1 MVDKVILKNLED
13 FKAAYHKNDTT
24 KGATLLAT
32 LQIQLTTFTALPPFF
47 EQTTTAQ
54 QELLVAR
61 EVREYAVLLSVLLED
76 QAMFERHFN
85 QLKTFYTD
93 TRHHLPLSQQEYP
106 IIGLNFLRLLVQ
118 NRTAEFHT
126 EQELL
131 SPEVQQN
138 VYIKHAIE
146 LEQYLMEGAY
156 NKVIGARNDIPA
168 ASYAYFMNLLMLT
181 CRDEIAN
188 CCEKA
193 YASLTLTAAK
203 ELMSFES
210 ESKLV
215 DYAMEREWQLSK
227 GSICFQEE
235 KTEPSVKDIPSLH
248 LIKQSLGYA
257 KELERIV

>member
-1 MVDKVILKNLED
+1 MVDAAVLNNLEAL
-13 FKAAYHKNDTT
+13 KAAYHKKDTSKAT
-24 KGATLLAT
+24 TLLGK

-47 EQTTTAQ
+47 EQTATAQ
-54 QELLVAR
+54 QELLIAR
-61 EVREYAVLLSVLLED
+61 EVAEYAVLLSVQLED

-93 TRHHLPLSQQEYP
+93 TRALLPVSQQEYP
-106 IIGLNFLRLLVQ
+106 IIGLNLLRLLVQ

-126 EQELL
+126 ELELL
-131 SPEVQQN
+131 SPEVQHN

-156 NKVIGARNDIPA
+156 NKVIGARKDIPA
-168 ASYAYFMNLLMLT
+168 ASYEYFMDLLVLT

-193 YASLTLTAAK
+193 YASLTIKAAQ
-203 ELMSFES
+203 ELMSFDS
-210 ESKLV
+210 ESTVLE
-215 DYAMEREWQLSK
+215 YASEREWQVSD
-227 GSICFQEE
+227 GSICFQQA
-235 KTEPSVKDIPSLH
+235 KTEASAKDIPSLH
-248 LIKQSLGYA
+248 LIKQALGYA